1 MLLKKKELKWTMI
14 TKEVN
19 EWIRKVEQG
28 NYSSWD
34 IMEEFTKFHKY
45 LTKEEVVQIKNRLEK
60 SLKH

>member
-1 MLLKKKELKWTMI
+1 MI

-19 EWIRKVEQG
+19 EWIRKIEQG
-28 NYSSWD
+28 NYSSWE